1 MIADTHI
8 HVWDFKKA
16 YYLWLDGNDSI
27 LNRNYHISEIETER
41 KALKITNGV
50 LVQAANNFEDT
61 DMMLQVAEETDWING
76 VVGWLPLTDTAA
88 TQQALGEKYLRNKY
102 FKGVRHLIHDEADPE
117 WLLQP
122 QVVESLRLLAVHNIS
137 YNIVGVLPEHL
148 RTALKISA
156 LVPELKMVLDHICYP
171 RSGGMESY
179 KEWESMMK
187 ILSGN
192 KNIYAKISGLTLA
205 VGKGYG
211 WKIEDLKPAIQFV
224 LQSFGTDRCFCGG
237 DWPVSLLAG
246 DYTKTWNAYKHIINE
261 QLTKKES
268 DQVFYLNAQNFYK
281 L

>member
-16 YYLWLDGNDSI
+16 YYLWLDGNSTI

-41 KALKITNGV
+41 RILNIKNGI

-61 DMMLQVAEETDWING
+61 DMMLQVANETEWING
-76 VVGWLPLTDTAA
+76 VVGWLPLTDTTA
-88 TQQALGEKYLRNKY
+88 TQLALEEKYLANKY
-102 FKGVRHLIHDEADPE
+102 FKGVRHLIHDEADPA

-122 QVVESLRLLAVHNIS
+122 QVIESLRLLAAHNIS

-148 RTALKISA
+148 RPALKIA
-156 LVPELKMVLDHICYP
+156 DLVPGLKMVLDHICYP
-171 RSGGMESY
+171 RSGGMESN
-179 KEWESMMK
+179 KEWESLMK
-187 ILSGN
+187 ILAGN

-205 VGKGYG
+205 VGKGNA
-211 WKIEDLKPAIQFV
+211 WNRNDLKPAIQFV
-224 LQSFGTDRCFCGG
+224 LESFGTDRCFCGG

-246 DYTKTWNAYKHIINE
+246 DYTKTWNAYTGIINE
-261 QLTKKES
+261 QLTAGES
-268 DQVFYLNAQNFYK
+268 NQVFYLNAQNFYK